1 MRKYFNNLNII
12 IIFGIFLS
20 SESAFAQLGSCPGN
34 SEAPIFLENFGTGLQ
49 DIALPTGT
57 TTYNYANGGQ
67 PLDGIYTVT
76 SNTSYFDW
84 FDVED
89 QTPNDT
95 DGRMLVVNSSFAAG
109 EFYRTPIDGLCEN
122 TSYEFSSWI
131 LNLTSA
137 GGFCGAGVIP
147 VNVRFEI
154 WDNTDTNLLASGNTG
169 NINSTSS
176 PVWEQYALVFQ
187 TIPSQTSVILKMINN
202 GSGGCGNDLAI
213 DDIAFSACGDF
224 IAVTDTNN
232 NVQIEICED
241 KTPFDLL
248 LTATPDFSVYNSH
261 FYQWQESTNGLFWTD
276 ILGETNETIN
286 VSVNESIFYRTKVA
300 EDAINLDNPQCISI
314 SDVFQADVIQSPET
328 PINLGDVSFTCNLNE
343 ANLVV
348 SVPMGISVNWYD
360 SALNGNV
367 LSLDTTTYV
376 AMTEGVYYAEAIDQT
391 TGCISTGRTAVN
403 AFVES
408 PNPPIANGDVGLDC
422 ETNEVELL
430 VDVPPGVQVNW
441 YDSEINGSLLEVNS
455 TAFVATELG
464 VFYAEAVDEVT
475 GCVST
480 SRTEVRVL
488 SELQTGNCIIPQGIS
503 PGVSLGFNDT
513 FDLSGFEV
521 SKLQIYNRYGTLVYS
536 KNDYTNEWFGQSKD
550 GDELPVGTYFYVMEY
565 QQGKQRTAWVYLN
578 R

>member
-1 MRKYFNNLNII
+1 VRKYFNNLNII

-20 SESAFAQLGSCPGN
+20 SESGFAQLGSCPGN

-57 TTYNYANGGQ
+57 TTYNYANGGE

-95 DGRMLVVNSSFAAG
+95 DGRMLVVNSSFAPG

-131 LNLTSA
+131 LNLTPA

-241 KTPFDLL
+241 ETPFDLL

-261 FYQWQESTNGLFWTD
+261 FYQWQESTDGLVWTD

-314 SDVFQADVIQSPET
+314 SDIFQADVIQSPET
-328 PINLGDVSFTCNLNE
+328 PITLGDVSFDCNLNE

-348 SVPMGISVNWYD
+348 SVPMGILVNWYD

-367 LSLDTTTYV
+367 LSLDTTTFV
-376 AMTEGVYYAEAIDQT
+376 AMTEGVYFAEAIDQT
-391 TGCISTGRTAVN
+391 TGCISIGRTAVN

-441 YDSEINGSLLEVNS
+441 YDSEINGILLEANS

-464 VFYAEAVDEVT
+464 VFYAEAVDEIT
-475 GCVST
+475 GCASTTRTAVS
-480 SRTEVRVL
+480 VL

-550 GDELPVGTYFYVMEY
+550 GDELPVGTYFYIMEY